1 MSIDQKF
8 LNLFIKATEKAAIGA
23 SKFIGTKDKSLNKVI
38 QTINKRSYV
47 KKRSKLIRIDDE

>member
-23 SKFIGTKDKSLNKVI
+23 SKFME
-38 QTINKRSYV
+38 
-47 KKRSKLIRIDDE
+47 KKIKLS